1 MSVVAGMKD
10 VRFFSILTTNGIR
23 DIQIFLHG
31 KIYLSTPLQKK
42 ESKFALW
49 VIYYALHLF
58 GPEDN
63 IACCRPTYAPTWSN
77 MASGQIYPPQRNM
90 LWCEQIWTAG
100 NYALTDWRLIKI
112 CYKSYK
118 KCTYSKLK
126 ALKRTNIS
134 NLFFYCCFQLLKSY
148 KNKTNTIKIISR
160 DNFKIKASEYVNYSR
175 KFNTYLKEEVNLLIN
190 LSKTAQPTSPT
201 FSYEI
206 MM

>member
-1 MSVVAGMKD
+1 MP
-10 VRFFSILTTNGIR
+10 F
-23 DIQIFLHG
+23 
-31 KIYLSTPLQKK
+31 IYLGRRTTLHVVVRHMHPHGQIWRPGKYTHHNVTCYGVNKFELRAIMPLQTDVW
-42 ESKFALW
+42 SKFATK
-49 VIYYALHLF
+49 VTKNVH
-58 GPEDN
+58 
-63 IACCRPTYAPTWSN
+63 
-77 MASGQIYPPQRNM
+77 
-90 LWCEQIWTAG
+90 
-100 NYALTDWRLIKI
+100 
-112 CYKSYK
+112 
-118 KCTYSKLK
+118 TYSKLK

-206 MM
+206 MT